1 MFNRTFLS
9 TGNEYRIK
17 FASIFSGKPRQMKHA
32 IYVRKSEMD
41 YTLVTDAM
49 YYRDHDR
56 AI

>member
-32 IYVRKSEMD
+32 IYVRKSEMY
-41 YTLVTDAM
+41 YTLATDAK